1 MNEKTE
7 GRGLSYFMYHAT
19 KRPELYNQ
27 VGRILYEEAG
37 VQSAELNCLI
47 TYVIIK
53 AEEEGI
59 K

>member
-1 MNEKTE
+1 MDNEENKH
-7 GRGLSYFMYHAT
+7 GFSYFMFHAS

-27 VGRILYEEAG
+27 VGRILYREAG
-37 VQSAELNCLI
+37 IQSAELNCLI
-47 TYVIIK
+47 TYIIIK